1 MKTAMQE
8 LIDEMTKYLDLHE
21 SPEVKEV
28 LRILKAS
35 AIRKYWKK
43 EKEQIENAYWASY
56 KEGQYSGD
64 KTAEEYYNETYNQ
77 DKITISE
84 TKRSVEGIGLN
95 K

>member
-8 LIDEMTKYLDLHE
+8 LIDEITKYLDLHE

-43 EKEQIENAYWASY
+43 EKEQIIDAYWASY
-56 KEGQYSGD
+56 KEGQISSD
-64 KTAEEYYNETYNQ
+64 VTAEEYYNEKYL
-77 DKITISE
+77 K
-84 TKRSVEGIGLN
+84 
-95 K
+95 

>member
-43 EKEQIENAYWASY
+43 EKEQIIDAYRVG
-56 KEGQYSGD
+56 K
-64 KTAEEYYNETYNQ
+64 AEAKMFLELNTTGEQYYNQTYN
-77 DKITISE
+77 K
-84 TKRSVEGIGLN
+84 
-95 K
+95 

>member
-8 LIDEMTKYLDLHE
+8 LIDEITKYLDLHE
-21 SPEVKEV
+21 SPEVREV

-43 EKEQIENAYWASY
+43 EKEQICNAFDNGIYIGTYAV
-56 KEGQYSGD
+56 D
-64 KTAEEYYNETYNQ
+64 KDGEDYYNQTYN
-77 DKITISE
+77 K
-84 TKRSVEGIGLN
+84 N

>member
-1 MKTAMQE
+1 MQE
-8 LIDEMTKYLDLHE
+8 LIDEMTTYLDLHE

-43 EKEQIENAYWASY
+43 EKEQIIDAFIMGED
-56 KEGQYSGD
+56 GVP
-64 KTAEEYYNETYNQ
+64 AEQYYNQTYNQ
-77 DKITISE
+77 
-84 TKRSVEGIGLN
+84 N

>member
-8 LIDEMTKYLDLHE
+8 LQDDLIQTFNDNNIPIILQIDKYL
-21 SPEVKEV
+21 
-28 LRILKAS
+28 
-35 AIRKYWKK
+35 KK

-64 KTAEEYYNETYNQ
+64 KTAKEYYDETYNQ

>member
-28 LRILKAS
+28 LKILKAS

-43 EKEQIENAYWASY
+43 EKEQIIDAYRVG
-56 KEGQYSGD
+56 K
-64 KTAEEYYNETYNQ
+64 AEAKMFLELNTTGEQYYNQTYN
-77 DKITISE
+77 K
-84 TKRSVEGIGLN
+84 
-95 K
+95 

>member
-1 MKTAMQE
+1 MQE

-43 EKEQIENAYWASY
+43 EKN
-56 KEGQYSGD
+56 
-64 KTAEEYYNETYNQ
+64 TNQ
-77 DKITISE
+77 
-84 TKRSVEGIGLN
+84 N

>member
-1 MKTAMQE
+1 MQE

-43 EKEQIENAYWASY
+43 EKEQIIDAME
-56 KEGQYSGD
+56 
-64 KTAEEYYNETYNQ
+64 KTAMYVSAASLDKEIGKMNFEDLYNQTYN
-77 DKITISE
+77 K
-84 TKRSVEGIGLN
+84 
-95 K
+95 

>member
-8 LIDEMTKYLDLHE
+8 LIDEMTMYLDLHE

-43 EKEQIENAYWASY
+43 EKEQIIDAYRVG
-56 KEGQYSGD
+56 K
-64 KTAEEYYNETYNQ
+64 AEAKMFLELNTTGEQYYNQTYN
-77 DKITISE
+77 K
-84 TKRSVEGIGLN
+84 
-95 K
+95 

>member
-43 EKEQIENAYWASY
+43 EKEQIIDAYWVSY
-56 KEGQYSGD
+56 KEGQISSD
-64 KTAEEYYNETYNQ
+64 VTAEEYYNEKYL
-77 DKITISE
+77 K
-84 TKRSVEGIGLN
+84 
-95 K
+95 

>member
-1 MKTAMQE
+1 MQE

-43 EKEQIENAYWASY
+43 EKEQIMNDY
-56 KEGQYSGD
+56 KNGLLDAWNNGNKWEYD
-64 KTAEEYYNETYNQ
+64 EAEYYNQTYNQ
-77 DKITISE
+77 
-84 TKRSVEGIGLN
+84 N